1 MDHTDVAYAVL
12 GYGESLPKMSHLEAQ
27 LPSLSIPVDGQRYA
41 IATLDDGCEIFPLAF
56 SAPEGRYTLG
66 TQTSSSATIGYLH
79 LIDKVAGEDIDLLR
93 YPTYTFT
100 VASGQWSVAGGR
112 FLVKLSPTASIPHE
126 EETFA
131 RWNGEAW
138 VIDGDGTLQVYDVLG
153 RCLFIK
159 ELSAFTSHL
168 SPSTF
173 PAAGVYVLRLG
184 EKSQKIVVVK

>member
-1 MDHTDVAYAVL
+1 M
-12 GYGESLPKMSHLEAQ
+12 
-27 LPSLSIPVDGQRYA
+27 
-41 IATLDDGCEIFPLAF
+41 
-56 SAPEGRYTLG
+56 
-66 TQTSSSATIGYLH
+66 
-79 LIDKVAGEDIDLLR
+79 
-93 YPTYTFT
+93 
-100 VASGQWSVAGGR
+100 AGGR

-159 ELSAFTSHL
+159 ELSAFTSQL